1 MEVKDESAP
10 PQAMKKKTLPKK
22 KDTGPKGKVKQ
33 LKVKDNLNEGDI
45 HNVIDKSKEQGNQ
58 SKANDLINKDI

>member
-10 PQAMKKKTLPKK
+10 PQAMKRKVLPKK
-22 KDTGPKGKVKQ
+22 KDNGQKGNVKQ
-33 LKVKDNLNEGDI
+33 FKVKDNLNEGDI
-45 HNVIDKSKEQGNQ
+45 QNVIDKSKEQGNQ

>member
-1 MEVKDESAP
+1 V
-10 PQAMKKKTLPKK
+10 L
-22 KDTGPKGKVKQ
+22 Q

-58 SKANDLINKDI
+58 SKANDLINKNI